1 MSERIKTLLDQ
12 NIIKY
17 DKVKWGNSYRNVL
30 IIDGKKY
37 QYTMNKNISKILE
50 NKINPL
56 YIKYNMYSNQIVI
69 DDLVGDDSTNDK
81 YGLNTRLNKD
91 QRRLRRNV
99 KTKEIQ
105 NWVRGNAENFRQKE
119 QTVDIKVHITLVHN
133 NDIQQID
140 YDIPIFTVKSGKRK
154 LAIIVKNKVR
164 ELAEKIGSYPRE
176 IRQITFKHV
185 VVNNVP
191 QSLKQFE
198 NMKLC
203 GTLVNYHGYNLIII
217 EQTRSCVVD
226 YLLRML
232 NDVNETNKK
241 KRI

>member
-56 YIKYNMYSNQIVI
+56 FINSIMSLKQIVI
-69 DDLVGDDSTNDK
+69 DDLVGDDSANDK
-81 YGLNTRLNKD
+81 YGLNTRLDKD
-91 QRRLRRNV
+91 QRRLRRTV

-105 NWVRGNAENFRQKE
+105 NWVRNNAENFRQKE

-140 YDIPIFTVKSGKRK
+140 YDIPIITVKSGQRK
-154 LAIIVKNKVR
+154 ND
-164 ELAEKIGSYPRE
+164 
-176 IRQITFKHV
+176 
-185 VVNNVP
+185 NN
-191 QSLKQFE
+191 SKQ
-198 NMKLC
+198 
-203 GTLVNYHGYNLIII
+203 
-217 EQTRSCVVD
+217 
-226 YLLRML
+226 
-232 NDVNETNKK
+232 
-241 KRI
+241 